1 MERLKGLYALKAR
14 NPISI
19 QVQTKVRANISRT
32 MDLVRLDINE
42 AYGIA
47 LQLIPDSK
55 LYESFPIRI
64 SAQECAI
71 SNDDKKLFCSRDGN
85 VHPKIQ

>member
-71 SNDDKKLFCSRDGN
+71 ANDDKKLFCSRDGN